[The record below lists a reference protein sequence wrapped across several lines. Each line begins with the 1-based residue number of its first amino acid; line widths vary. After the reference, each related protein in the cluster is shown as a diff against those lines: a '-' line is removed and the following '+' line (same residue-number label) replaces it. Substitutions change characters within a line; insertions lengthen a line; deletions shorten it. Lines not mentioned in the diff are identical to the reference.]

1 MIKIFVFTLIIGAV
15 FSHRIMVAE
24 SEPIESGIQTGEEMV
39 SGMDETL
46 DQGIL
51 IGMPI
56 EQIQTIARP
65 LTRDEL
71 IRQIIIQRQEQM
83 ARRPISSASYGMIEP
98 IAIRRIEPVRQQY
111 GAQRPAPVAV
121 ATTPSYGQRAAPA
134 LVANTPSY
142 VQRPAPVPVA
152 TTSSYGQR
160 PAPVPVA
167 TTPGYGQRPA
177 PVPVATTPSYGR
189 RPAPVPVATTPSY
202 GRRPAPVPVA
212 TTPGYGQRPAPIP
225 VATTPSY
232 RQVRVEPIQL
242 VSAQLY

>member
-1 MIKIFVFTLIIGAV
+1 MIKIFVFSLIIGAV

-24 SEPIESGIQTGEEMV
+24 SEPIESEIQTGEEMI
-39 SGMDETL
+39 SGMEDTL
-46 DQGIL
+46 GQGIL

-71 IRQIIIQRQEQM
+71 IRQMIIQRQEQM
-83 ARRPISSASYGMIEP
+83 ARRPITSAGYGMIEP
-98 IAIRRIEPVRQQY
+98 ITIRRIEPVRQQY
-111 GAQRPAPVAV
+111 GAQRPAPVPV
-121 ATTPSYGQRAAPA
+121 ATTPSYGQRA
-134 LVANTPSY
+134 
-142 VQRPAPVPVA
+142 
-152 TTSSYGQR
+152 
-160 PAPVPVA
+160 
-167 TTPGYGQRPA
+167 A

-212 TTPGYGQRPAPIP
+212 TTPGYGQRPAPVP
-225 VATTPSY
+225 VATKPSY
-232 RQVRVEPIQL
+232 RAVRVEPIQL